1 MSESELIDRCRLGD
15 REAQHAL
22 YTATCDRIYRLLFR
36 MTRCPETAS
45 DLAQNTYLLAFTRIA
60 QFKGDSSIS
69 TWLYRIAV
77 NEALQF
83 LRRKEPLRVSQDSLA
98 EVPNI
103 GRENDQAIASIDLAE
118 ALHRLDPSEQA
129 ILLLR
134 YQEGLD
140 YRAIGEVLN
149 CPGGTVASRLN
160 RARDRLRSIL
170 GSGYGAPEEKP
181 TAEHPTI
188 RADFVQASEVRS
200 GVPLP
205 SESE

>member
-1 MSESELIDRCRLGD
+1 MSELELIDRCRVGD

-22 YTATCDRIYRLLFR
+22 YSATCDRIYRLLLR
-36 MTRCPETAS
+36 MTRCPEAAS

-60 QFKGDSSIS
+60 QFKGESSIS

-83 LRRKEPLRVSQDSLA
+83 LRRKEPLRISPDSVP
-98 EVPNI
+98 EVPNN
-103 GRENDQAIASIDLAE
+103 GRENDQAIASIDLAD
-118 ALHRLDPSEQA
+118 ALHRLDPSERA

-140 YRAIGEVLN
+140 YRAIGDVLN

-160 RARDRLRSIL
+160 RARDRLREIL
-170 GSGYGAPEEKP
+170 GNGYGAPEEKP
-181 TAEHPTI
+181 GAEHPTI
-188 RADFVQASEVRS
+188 RADFVQAAEVRS
-200 GVPLP
+200 NVALP
-205 SESE
+205 TESE